1 MKRFRFTLHNC
12 IGHPVMEILYIFGF
26 KDLGMWFHDYT
37 LPKDWEQEY
46 SDNWEAGEYEEG
58 EDTNSCK

>member
-1 MKRFRFTLHNC
+1 
-12 IGHPVMEILYIFGF
+12 MEILYIFGF